1 LGHHSTPHDLLG
13 DRDDEDGGGHLR
25 TVRLKRPRVPD
36 LPVQRDEPDF
46 ASGPDGT
53 QDANERPRRAE
64 EHESAQ
70 EASREVT
77 PAGREPLPQKVLV
90 FCPDDGDCAEHHG
103 RPSAERPEE
112 KTPPVPRGKRE
123 ERTNGC
129 DDDGNRD
136 IGGGDRAHL
145 LPVIRTPSVHRL
157 RRAGAAPPANQV
169 RFGAMARIVPLKSV
183 RTGRSLRLA
192 ILAIVVA
199 AVVGIVGCRMATR
212 VDAGHVGIRVKLAGS
227 DRGIQDMPVV
237 TGWVFFNPLT
247 EQIVLFPTSVQNV
260 VWSQSTNEGKPFD
273 ESITFSSSEGV
284 NADADVGLSFHIEP
298 NLAPRLYGR
307 FRLNDLSVLS
317 DGYMRNTVR
326 EAFNDVTSKLPVQE
340 IYGPGK
346 SGMLNDVTQK
356 CRDVF
361 GKDGIV
367 IDQLTI
373 NGALRLPQNVVD
385 AINRAMEATQNA
397 IQSHNRVAQ
406 VEAEAQQAVTQAHG
420 QAEAAREK
428 AEGDADALLIRARA
442 EAQAN
447 ETIRLSMTPAVLQY
461 RALEHWDGKLPT
473 YSAGQLPLLTF
484 DASKMAAPGTA
495 AEEAAR
501 QKALDKLLAEE
512 TEPRGATGKTGPG
525 PAATPQSNR

>member
-1 LGHHSTPHDLLG
+1 
-13 DRDDEDGGGHLR
+13 
-25 TVRLKRPRVPD
+25 
-36 LPVQRDEPDF
+36 
-46 ASGPDGT
+46 
-53 QDANERPRRAE
+53 
-64 EHESAQ
+64 
-70 EASREVT
+70 
-77 PAGREPLPQKVLV
+77 
-90 FCPDDGDCAEHHG
+90 
-103 RPSAERPEE
+103 
-112 KTPPVPRGKRE
+112 
-123 ERTNGC
+123 
-129 DDDGNRD
+129 
-136 IGGGDRAHL
+136 
-145 LPVIRTPSVHRL
+145 
-157 RRAGAAPPANQV
+157 
-169 RFGAMARIVPLKSV
+169 MARLVPLKSA
-183 RTGRSLRLA
+183 RTGRTLRLA
-192 ILAIVVA
+192 ILAVVVA
-199 AVVGIVGCRMATR
+199 AVVGIVGCRMAMR

-284 NADADVGLSFHIEP
+284 NANADIGLSFHIEP

-307 FRLNDLSVLS
+307 FRLNDLSLLS

-346 SGMLNDVTQK
+346 SGMLNDVTEK
-356 CRDVF
+356 CREVF
-361 GKDGIV
+361 GKDGII

-406 VEAEAQQAVTQAHG
+406 VEAEAQQAITQAHG

-484 DASKMAAPGTA
+484 DASKMAGPGTP

-501 QKALDKLLAEE
+501 QKALDKLLEE
-512 TEPRGATGKTGPG
+512 GTEPRGATGKNGPG
-525 PAATPQSNR
+525 PAAAPQSNR